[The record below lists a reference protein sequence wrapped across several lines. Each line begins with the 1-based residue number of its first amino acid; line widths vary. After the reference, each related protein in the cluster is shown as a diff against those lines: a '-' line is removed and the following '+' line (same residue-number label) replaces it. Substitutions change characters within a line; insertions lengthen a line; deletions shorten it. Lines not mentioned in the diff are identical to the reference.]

1 MRFGTHKRA
10 RIEPHVEKK
19 EHTAGELGKMETQW
33 GEKEMN
39 AETRQRELF
48 LTILFF
54 PLLLRLKVKVDLIIT
69 VRVWY
74 DMAASYER
82 HLEGFEGG
90 PLHFRV

>member
-1 MRFGTHKRA
+1 
-10 RIEPHVEKK
+10 
-19 EHTAGELGKMETQW
+19 METQW

-39 AETRQRELF
+39 AETRAIFDNSLSV
-48 LTILFF
+48 LL
-54 PLLLRLKVKVDLIIT
+54 LLLRLKVKVDLKIT
-69 VRVWY
+69 VRVWD